1 MGKAIVLRIGGVIT
15 VLLLVASGLFF
26 LIHLA
31 PGDAASLL
39 VPDDARPEQIAAM
52 RAAWGLDKPLLF
64 QFGRFITR
72 LLTLDLGTSLRYQD
86 GVADLILA
94 RLPATLELSLVSL
107 LLATAVG
114 VPLGIVAALGK
125 GRMADIAASIVG
137 VVGVSAPS
145 FWVGILLV
153 LLFSETLHLLPSG
166 SRLPYDV
173 ELRAITGFYLIDSL
187 LSGRIDIFWGVVS
200 HLALPAITLSLGM
213 LGVITRITRL
223 SVLDV
228 AQEDFVCTALAKGL
242 SRGRIIGRHILPNAA
257 IPIATV
263 VGMELGSIISGSIIV
278 EAVFSWPGMGTLLY
292 QALTVRDTPLTTGV
306 VLVYTGLFILLNVMI
321 DLFYYA
327 VDPRIRLGSGATGR

>member
-52 RAAWGLDKPLLF
+52 RAAWGLDKPLSF

-86 GVADLILA
+86 SVADLIFT

-107 LLATAVG
+107 VLATAVG

-173 ELRAITGFYLIDSL
+173 ELRSVTGFYLIDSL
-187 LSGRIDIFWGVVS
+187 LSGRIDIFRGVVS

-242 SRGRIIGRHILPNAA
+242 SRGRIIRRHILPNAA

-306 VLVYTGLFILLNVMI
+306 VLVYTGLFILLNVLI